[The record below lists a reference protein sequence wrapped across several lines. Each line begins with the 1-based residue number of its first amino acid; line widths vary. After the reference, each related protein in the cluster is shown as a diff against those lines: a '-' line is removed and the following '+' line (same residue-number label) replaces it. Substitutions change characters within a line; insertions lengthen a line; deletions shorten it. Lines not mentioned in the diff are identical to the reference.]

1 MEAAVRA
8 SPRAGP
14 LSGSLMESFEELAV
28 APELVETLAAEGIER
43 PTPLQQDAIPVL
55 RQGNNLVLAAG
66 PGSGLLVAWVLPLL
80 ERTDPEAE
88 APRIV
93 VLTASAETA
102 DRLAESVARLTSVTG
117 HAVAALG
124 TPWLLPSRALVVV
137 GTPAEV
143 LGAVG
148 AGELSL
154 AGVQALVVDQ
164 AQLIE
169 REGGGLEA
177 VERVIDYIPAEAQ
190 RIISA
195 LPVTEGVA
203 DLVDRHFKRALTMPG
218 RDTTE
223 PPRRGKVRFRITTEP
238 KEVGALALA
247 EELLTGEARHVLFYS
262 RSEDRAADLGDYLT
276 LHGFVAGAPGD
287 ASVPVWLGVDALSA
301 RSAAQ
306 RAEGVVV
313 VSHDVPTDPDML
325 DRRHSIGGEG
335 VALVL
340 ARELAH
346 LKSLGRRTGYETV
359 PFPPPARRTPTALD
373 QLRAQLTRELE
384 EGDSVAYLP
393 VLEPLFERFD
403 PAEVA
408 AAAVALLRSRSAAA
422 APAPP
427 PAPTVGGPAAAAPA
441 WAKLF
446 VSVGER
452 DGLRPGDLLGAITGE
467 AGVEGRAVGKIEI
480 RESHSLVEVHD
491 DVARQ
496 VIKALNGT
504 TIKGRAVRADFDR
517 PRRGGPRPSRAR

>member
-1 MEAAVRA
+1 MD
-8 SPRAGP
+8 
-14 LSGSLMESFEELAV
+14 SFEELDV
-28 APELVETLAAEGIER
+28 APELVESLAAEGIEL

-66 PGSGLLVAWVLPLL
+66 PGSGLLVAWIVPLL
-80 ERTDPEAE
+80 ERVDLDADG
-88 APRIV
+88 PRVV
-93 VLTASAETA
+93 VLTESAETA
-102 DRLAESVARLTSVTG
+102 DRLAESVARIASVTG

-124 TPWLLPSRALVVV
+124 SPWLLPGRAHV
-137 GTPAEV
+137 V
-143 LGAVG
+143 LGAPADVLTAVG
-148 AGELSL
+148 GGTLSL
-154 AGVQALVVDQ
+154 AAVQALVVDQ

-169 REGGGLEA
+169 RGTGLEA
-177 VERVIDYIPAEAQ
+177 VERVIDYIPGEAQ

-203 DLVDRHFKRALTMPG
+203 DLVERHFRRALTMPG
-218 RDTTE
+218 REMSE
-223 PPRRGKVRFRITTEP
+223 PLRRGRVRFRITPEP
-238 KEVGALALA
+238 KEDGALALA
-247 EELLTGEARHVLFYS
+247 EELLMGDARHVLFYS

-287 ASVPVWLGVDALSA
+287 PSVPVWLGVEALAA
-301 RSAAQ
+301 RAAA
-306 RAEGVVV
+306 RGVDGVVV
-313 VSHDVPTDPDML
+313 VSHDVPADSDTL

-335 VALVL
+335 VVLVL

-346 LKSLGRRTGYETV
+346 LKGLGRRTGYETV
-359 PFPPPARRTPTALD
+359 PFPPPSRRTPNALD
-373 QLRAQLTRELE
+373 DLRAELTRELE
-384 EGDSVAYLP
+384 EGDAIAYLP

-408 AAAVALLRSRSAAA
+408 AAAVALLRGRRVAA
-422 APAPP
+422 APP
-427 PAPTVGGPAAAAPA
+427 PAQESPRGAPAAAPA

-452 DGLRPGDLLGAITGE
+452 DGLKPGDLLGAITGE
-467 AGVEGRAVGKIEI
+467 AGVEGQAVGKIEI
-480 RESHSLVEVHD
+480 RESHTLVEVHD

-517 PRRGGPRPSRAR
+517 PRRAGARPSRSR